1 MKVYGPY
8 TRKDGRKI
16 ANIVNDGVKITI
28 SWPKYLYETHYNVKL
43 ADNETIDHID
53 GNFTNDSISNLRI
66 LPRAENSRLGVVPPS
81 KMSFICPEC
90 RKMFERLTRKYKYNQ
105 TTRKSS
111 GPFCSRVCAGTY
123 NSRIT

>member
-53 GNFTNDSISNLRI
+53 GNFLNNK
-66 LPRAENSRLGVVPPS
+66 PENMRAICPNCNSQTDTFCRKNADKFPS
-81 KMSFICPEC
+81 K
-90 RKMFERLTRKYKYNQ
+90 RHKKNYR
-105 TTRKSS
+105 
-111 GPFCSRVCAGTY
+111 
-123 NSRIT
+123 